1 MKGNT
6 ANGLPQDLVSHL
18 DPVRV
23 QEYVRAAGWAHEPR
37 LGKGRLGVYQRPESR
52 LKQLR
57 IPLTRDLSDF
67 PVLMAD
73 AVAGI
78 AAWEQRPA
86 PEVLHDLLLPPADVL
101 RFAESGPAADSGDV
115 PLEHGLDLLAGARK
129 VLLAAA
135 CSVLR
140 PQSFHP
146 RLSLGEAEQFL
157 RSCRL
162 GQTERSGYVVAIA
175 CPLDA
180 VMSPTPLIEGGPFG
194 RQVTT
199 LLMRSV
205 ARLAHAVELGAPE
218 TALEPAEGEPVLS
231 VNLCEGLLDLTPE
244 GDGSALTISASWARH
259 LPLPGNGAPPPGMVR
274 LPQEAF
280 GRIEALVEKLRPAHA
295 PRRETWVGF
304 VDTLNGRPNAD
315 NRMEGQVILRLVD
328 PEHETVRARAEL
340 NAEQY
345 PLAWEAHGQNRPV
358 ILEGILRREGR
369 LHRLEEVSEFA
380 ILNGPQKQ

>member
-1 MKGNT
+1 MKGNA
-6 ANGLPQDLVSHL
+6 ANNLPEALVNHL
-18 DPVRV
+18 DPMRV

-52 LKQLR
+52 LRQLR
-57 IPLTRDLSDF
+57 IPLTHDLSDF

-86 PEVLHDLLLPPADVL
+86 PEVLGDLLLPPADVL
-101 RFAESGPAADSGDV
+101 RFAESGPAVNSGVV
-115 PLEHGLDLLAGARK
+115 PLEHGLDLLTGARK

-140 PQSFHP
+140 PQPFHP

-157 RSCRL
+157 SGCRL
-162 GQTERSGYVVAIA
+162 GQTERVGHVVTIA

-180 VMSPTPLIEGGPFG
+180 VPDPTPRPEGGPFG

-218 TALEPAEGEPVLS
+218 AALEPVDGEPVLS
-231 VNLCEGLLDLTPE
+231 VNLCEGLLDMTPE
-244 GDGSALTISASWARH
+244 GDGSALTITASWARH
-259 LPLPGNGAPPPGMVR
+259 LPPGNGTALPEVVR

-295 PRRETWVGF
+295 PLRETWVGF
-304 VDTLNGRPNAD
+304 VDTLNGRPNAN

-345 PLAWEAHGQNRPV
+345 HRAWEAHGQNRPV
-358 ILEGILRREGR
+358 ILQGILRRGGR
-369 LHRLEEVSEFA
+369 LHRLEEVAEFA
-380 ILNGPQKQ
+380 LLSVPQKP